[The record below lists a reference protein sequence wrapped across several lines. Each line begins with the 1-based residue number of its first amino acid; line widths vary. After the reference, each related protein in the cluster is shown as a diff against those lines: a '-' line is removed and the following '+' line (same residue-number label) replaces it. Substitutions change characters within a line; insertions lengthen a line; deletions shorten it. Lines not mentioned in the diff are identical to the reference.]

1 MSINHRCKKIEMKNY
16 ILLIFCSLLVC
27 ACSCSESSSKKKSRV
42 TPQEES
48 KTLSASTIS
57 LKGKHAA
64 LFKVAGDTYKL
75 NLVNTK
81 DGWEVR
87 AKITLANKSSYDNIK
102 DKDKYEQELT
112 NISGVLI
119 NGSDVEIESLD
130 IDEDDLEAL
139 MLEDLGDEATITC
152 KTYGYHHFSYEEAK
166 SIYDKTVGL
175 LLSGIELKQI
185 AKGRKSSTIDDD
197 LSETIDD
204 VKVIVEAE
212 GELLKALGGMLK

>member
-1 MSINHRCKKIEMKNY
+1 MKNY
-16 ILLIFCSLLVC
+16 LLIFSCSLLVC
-27 ACSCSESSSKKKSRV
+27 ACTCSGNSSKKNSGV

-48 KTLSASTIS
+48 KSLPVSTIS

-75 NLVNTK
+75 NLVNTN

-87 AKITLANKSSYDNIK
+87 AKITLANKTSYNDIK
-102 DKDKYEQELT
+102 DKNKYEQELT
-112 NISGVLI
+112 NIYGELI

-130 IDEDDLEAL
+130 IDENDLEAL
-139 MLEDLGDEATITC
+139 LLEDVGDEATITC

-166 SIYDKTVGL
+166 SIYDKTVGI
-175 LLSGIELKQI
+175 LLSGIELKQA
-185 AKGRKSSTIDDD
+185 AKGKTSGAKDDD

-204 VKVIVEAE
+204 VMDIIEVE
-212 GELLKALGGMLK
+212 GELLKTLGGMLK